1 MRQWKILTPSFDIHS
16 EGARLKLPLER
27 LTGRSLEGV
36 RIWNQPRNGIQ
47 GGHCLFSG
55 LFLVVNSNKN
65 NKISKVFIKTI
76 VKFSKV
82 WYSRKKQK
90 ETSRKRNYMN
100 KISNVIW
107 GIVLIAI
114 GGIWLTNS
122 LGITHINLFFDG
134 WWTLFI
140 IIPSIV
146 GLCKHQN
153 KAWSFAWLFV
163 GILLFLNA
171 QNIVTFTM
179 IRKIT
184 IPVILIII
192 GLGIMFQN
200 TISTKINKR
209 IKELNKEGLPEYA
222 AVFSGQKVNV
232 KETFTG
238 ANVNAVFGGVDID
251 LREAK
256 ISQDAIVNCSAI
268 FGGVDL
274 KVPNTVNVKVKSTPI
289 FGGVSN
295 KAIEIAQQDIPTI
308 YVNAFCLFGGVDI
321 K

>member
-1 MRQWKILTPSFDIHS
+1 
-16 EGARLKLPLER
+16 
-27 LTGRSLEGV
+27 
-36 RIWNQPRNGIQ
+36 
-47 GGHCLFSG
+47 
-55 LFLVVNSNKN
+55 
-65 NKISKVFIKTI
+65 
-76 VKFSKV
+76 
-82 WYSRKKQK
+82 
-90 ETSRKRNYMN
+90 MN
-100 KISNVIW
+100 KVSNVIW

-122 LGITHINLFFDG
+122 LGITQINLFFNG

-140 IIPSIV
+140 IVPSLIGLIKNQNKTWSIV
-146 GLCKHQN
+146 
-153 KAWSFAWLFV
+153 WLFV
-163 GILLFLNA
+163 GVLLFLNA

-200 TISTKINKR
+200 TISTKVNKK
-209 IKELNKEGLPEYA
+209 IKELGKDGLPEYA
-222 AVFSGQKVNV
+222 AVFSGQKANI
-232 KETFTG
+232 KEEFTG
-238 ANVNAVFGGVDID
+238 ANINAVFGGVDID
-251 LREAK
+251 LREAQVQK
-256 ISQDAIVNCSAI
+256 DAIVNCSAI

-274 KVPNTVNVKVKSTPI
+274 KIPNNVNVKVKSTPI

-295 KAIEIAQQDIPTI
+295 KAVEIAQQEIPTI